1 MTKGAA
7 APVTLKI
14 TARRNKMMMETFS
27 VWQGFGL
34 LLFWAVFLVPLW
46 RIISKAGY
54 SGAWALISL
63 IPFINIIALW
73 IFAFA
78 KWPNERVRDSDH
90 RPYVNQ

>member
-1 MTKGAA
+1 
-7 APVTLKI
+7 
-14 TARRNKMMMETFS
+14 MMMDTFGF
-27 VWQGFGL
+27 WQFFGM

-78 KWPNERVRDSDH
+78 KWPNERVRHGDD

>member
-1 MTKGAA
+1 MT
-7 APVTLKI
+7 
-14 TARRNKMMMETFS
+14 MDTFGF
-27 VWQGFGL
+27 WQGAGM

-78 KWPNERVRDSDH
+78 KWPNERVRRGDE
-90 RPYVNQ
+90 RPLVNQ

>member
-1 MTKGAA
+1 MMTEPFG
-7 APVTLKI
+7 
-14 TARRNKMMMETFS
+14 
-27 VWQGFGL
+27 VWHGVSM

-63 IPFINIIALW
+63 IPFVNIIALW

-78 KWPNERVRDSDH
+78 KWPNERVRRDDE
-90 RPYVNQ
+90 RPYISR

>member
-1 MTKGAA
+1 MMTD
-7 APVTLKI
+7 
-14 TARRNKMMMETFS
+14 TFGF
-27 VWQGFGL
+27 WQGAGM

-63 IPFINIIALW
+63 IPLVNIIALW

-78 KWPNERVRDSDH
+78 KWPNERVRHGDD
-90 RPYVNQ
+90 RPYVNRSNPPGQA

>member
-1 MTKGAA
+1 MD
-7 APVTLKI
+7 
-14 TARRNKMMMETFS
+14 TFS
-27 VWQGFGL
+27 FWQGAGM
-34 LLFWAVFLVPLW
+34 LLFWAVFLVPMW

-63 IPFINIIALW
+63 IPVVNIIALW

-78 KWPNERVRDSDH
+78 TWPNERVRRRDD